1 MKMGTY
7 ETLCLQQIT
16 ETKIS
21 PIFFANV
28 IIYTEDFPDNPL
40 ESAASL
46 RNAPPPLSPV
56 WP

>member
-1 MKMGTY
+1 MGTY

-21 PIFFANV
+21 PIFFLADV
-28 IIYTEDFPDNPL
+28 VVYTEDFPDDPL

-46 RNAPPPLSPV
+46 RSAPPPLSPV